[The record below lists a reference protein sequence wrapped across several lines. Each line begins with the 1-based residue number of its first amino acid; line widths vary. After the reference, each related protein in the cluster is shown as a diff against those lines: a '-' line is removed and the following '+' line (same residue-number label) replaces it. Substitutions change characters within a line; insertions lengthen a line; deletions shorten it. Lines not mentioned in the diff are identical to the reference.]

1 MISPHTYNNLDHE
14 IMKNRMTGHTACGW
28 QGENVRVVLAGHT
41 ERENNSED
49 KGIEGKIKL
58 ELR

>member
-1 MISPHTYNNLDHE
+1 MISPHTYNYLDHK

-28 QGENVRVVLAGHT
+28 QGENVRVVLAGHA
-41 ERENNSED
+41 EKKKNFED
-49 KGIEGKIKL
+49 KGIEVKIKL